1 MYRPQLDSRER
12 TVLMLL
18 GAGLTAKEVAAR
30 LTLKPRT
37 AEGIIEVIHN
47 KFGVDK
53 TITAVILAI
62 LEGHLTAEEI
72 SHYIYGATR

>member
-37 AEGIIEVIHN
+37 AEGLSLIH
-47 KFGVDK
+47 
-53 TITAVILAI
+53 I
-62 LEGHLTAEEI
+62 
-72 SHYIYGATR
+72 